1 MMMMMMTMM
10 MCKKKDIEREID
22 LARHTPHSKLWLM
35 MAEEYAVNTLILI
48 LNTKQFWQRD
58 SAGVSLGCR
67 VL

>member
-48 LNTKQFWQRD
+48 LNTKQFW
-58 SAGVSLGCR
+58 
-67 VL
+67 